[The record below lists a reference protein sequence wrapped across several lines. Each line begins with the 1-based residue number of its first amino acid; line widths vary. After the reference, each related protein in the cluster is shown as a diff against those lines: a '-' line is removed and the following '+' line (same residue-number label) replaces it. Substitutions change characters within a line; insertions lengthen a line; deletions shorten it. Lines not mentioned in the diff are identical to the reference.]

1 MKKYSFIKLI
11 MKFNINYNYNCAANL
26 TYINFLAGF
35 VDVFY
40 IKIIFLNVY
49 SYFLNVMISNEIK
62 LIYYQIN
69 QVCTQCKSECKIAE
83 K

>member
-11 MKFNINYNYNCAANL
+11 MKFNINYNYNCAVNL

-40 IKIIFLNVY
+40 IKILFLNVY
-49 SYFLNVMISNEIK
+49 SYFLNVTISNEIK
-62 LIYYQIN
+62 LIYY
-69 QVCTQCKSECKIAE
+69 
-83 K
+83 